1 MQSTYKGKKKR
12 GGERRWYIIFHLI
25 GNHKWILTAIHV
37 VCINRHVFQE
47 SKVWHLILL
56 LLNQLYP
63 YVRTCNFATHHLFCY
78 VFWPRLDF
86 FLLFWHEITG
96 TLLLYLHFVMKFTS
110 STTCEYLW
118 NFCIICSKNLHS
130 KIKNEFNYKQVVWY
144 YVPLGNIFQPYHMIW
159 YNIIQ

>member
-1 MQSTYKGKKKR
+1 MQSTYKGKR
-12 GGERRWYIIFHLI
+12 GGDSILFFI
-25 GNHKWILTAIHV
+25 GLEITIWILTAIHV

-86 FLLFWHEITG
+86 FFLLFWHEITG
-96 TLLLYLHFVMKFTS
+96 TLLLLYLHFVMKFTS

-144 YVPLGNIFQPYHMIW
+144 FYH
-159 YNIIQ
+159 